1 MNDLLLICIL
11 LIGILSIIL
20 LNKTLKNLGL
30 KITFITF
37 NTLSL
42 ILTFKYILVSTLNAN
57 ASIITYSVMF
67 TSLCLILEQ
76 KKKKEANKLIT
87 MGLIISVFSSIF
99 LYIMSL
105 YTQSLND
112 TIGINMNNVFIN
124 NYKVLIFYPI
134 SIFISQKVL
143 IFIYTKIKNIYN
155 NLFISTV
162 TSYLLVGLIDSIMF
176 TTLTY
181 YNTLNNQ
188 TIIKILLST
197 YMLKIIVIVIY
208 TIILTILNKD
218 KKAIK

>member
-42 ILTFKYILVSTLNAN
+42 ILAFKYILVSTLNAN